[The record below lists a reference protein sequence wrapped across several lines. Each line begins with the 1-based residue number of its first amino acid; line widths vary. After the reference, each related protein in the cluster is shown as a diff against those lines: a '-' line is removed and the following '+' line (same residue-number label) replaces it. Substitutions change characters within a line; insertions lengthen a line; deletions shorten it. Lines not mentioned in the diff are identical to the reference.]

1 MLGDSLKHYYRKIQQ
16 HCCPSYLQFTWSYA
30 QIGLFLLPL
39 LPTLG
44 ASSIIL
50 AALITWQKFYRRI
63 IHRPLN
69 WGITLLAALLVL
81 TAGFA
86 VNRGD
91 AFLGLFNFLPFF
103 IVFAG
108 FSELIR
114 TPAQLRRISWLL
126 VISSIP
132 VVVMGLGQLFLGWV
146 TPLNL
151 LPILGW
157 QLTFLGNPLGRMS
170 SVFVYANILAGYLV
184 VIFIFS
190 LGLLLETYVEIR
202 AKKPNYLA
210 IIFLIIATF
219 GNLIALILTN
229 SRNAWAI
236 AVIAG
241 LGYAIYNGWRWLIVG
256 VTAIPCSVLL
266 AAFGPSSFQELFR
279 KIVPTFFWARLTD
292 QLYPDRPIS
301 LLRTTQWKFAWNLTL
316 ERPWTGWGLRNFT
329 PLYEAKMHVWLGHPH
344 NLFLMLSAETGILA
358 TLLFCVLVG
367 IIIAR
372 ASILVARDRT
382 YSSQEKS
389 IFFSYILAFLAVTLF
404 NTVDV
409 TLFDFRL
416 NTLNWLILA
425 AIWGVTSNF
434 NTSKTRSPLKK
445 GNKPGF

>member
-1 MLGDSLKHYYRKIQQ
+1 MLGDSLKHYYRKLKQ
-16 HCCPSYLQFTWSYA
+16 HCCPYLQFNWNYA

-39 LPTLG
+39 LPSLG
-44 ASSIIL
+44 ALWIIL
-50 AALITWQKFYRRI
+50 AALIAGQKFYRRI
-63 IHRPLN
+63 IYRPFN
-69 WGITLLAALLVL
+69 WGLTLLAALLVL
-81 TAGFA
+81 TTSFA
-86 VNRGD
+86 VNRSD

-114 TPAQLRRISWLL
+114 TSAQLRRISWLL
-126 VISSIP
+126 VISSLP

-157 QLTFLGNPLGRMS
+157 QLVSLGNPLGRMS

-190 LGLLLETYVEIR
+190 LGLLLETYTEIR
-202 AKKPNYLA
+202 AKKPNYFAL
-210 IIFLIIATF
+210 IFLIIATC

-241 LGYAIYNGWRWLIVG
+241 LGYAIYNGWRRLIVG

-266 AAFGPSSFQELFR
+266 AAFGSSPFQELFR

-292 QLYPDRPIS
+292 QLYPDRPIA
-301 LLRTTQWKFAWNLTL
+301 LLRITQWKFAWNLTL
-316 ERPWTGWGLRNFT
+316 ERPWMGWGLRNFT

-367 IIIAR
+367 IIIVR
-372 ASILVARDRT
+372 ASILITRDRT
-382 YSSQEKS
+382 YSRQDKS
-389 IFFSYILAFLAVTLF
+389 ILFS
-404 NTVDV
+404 
-409 TLFDFRL
+409 
-416 NTLNWLILA
+416 
-425 AIWGVTSNF
+425 
-434 NTSKTRSPLKK
+434 
-445 GNKPGF
+445 